1 MSLASESVP
10 RLDTKHVRRVCELSP
25 CIKVV
30 SEAGSEYSAFL
41 AGRKANFIDACSST
55 DPYPELLW
63 TEMTAFF
70 GSGGA
75 GESIVLPGGR
85 YTAARALVAANLP
98 FLAGR
103 TLGEVCHI
111 VQLAVSERQI
121 LGYFDGQVV
130 AHDRSEAIV
139 KMRCAALQQPAWAL
153 KRGEMPVADFAQ
165 VRACLRSIL
174 ADAAEP
180 ARVPLP
186 NIKRLFRSR
195 FQLELSDTA
204 FGHCRVSGLLQDER
218 LQEICALQADS
229 SGYVV
234 VPTSRI
240 VVEQAS
246 DRLLEPLGQPPLV
259 SVMHTFIHLA
269 STPSPT
275 KPKAR
280 SSSMHRNLTIPALPR
295 DVELLEEED
304 ADAIVPER
312 VRFCLDQ
319 PLCLDDES
327 TSNLE
332 ALFGFPLATPSPQY
346 GMPFVTAPVAMPE
359 GFSCTWVTP
368 SPWLQAPTRAPI
380 ILSTMP
386 APVPPLVP
394 SHVAEEKLLQ
404 ETESVISLFKGLGFE
419 ERVSIDA
426 ITEAADS
433 SDAESEEIART
444 PLCAEPL
451 SFGEDEGS
459 ENEDMNCSL
468 LGRLPFGDTV
478 SAVSEHGPVL
488 GCRCHAN

>member
-63 TEMTAFF
+63 TEITAFF

-130 AHDRSEAIV
+130 AHDRSEAVV
-139 KMRCAALQQPAWAL
+139 KMRCAALQQRPGLSSGA
-153 KRGEMPVADFAQ
+153 R
-165 VRACLRSIL
+165 CRSQTLPRSEL
-174 ADAAEP
+174 AYGP
-180 ARVPLP
+180 SWPMLP
-186 NIKRLFRSR
+186 NRPGCLCRTLSDSR

-218 LQEICALQADS
+218 LQDICALQADS

-240 VVEQAS
+240 VVEEAS

-280 SSSMHRNLTIPALPR
+280 SSSMPRNLTIPALPR

-346 GMPFVTAPVAMPE
+346 EMPFVTAPVAMPE

-459 ENEDMNCSL
+459 ENEDMSCSL

-478 SAVSEHGPVL
+478 PAVSEHGPFPVL